1 MIREIL
7 FSVVIPT
14 YNRAPFILRT
24 LNTVLNQEY
33 KNFEVII
40 VDDGSSD
47 NTLELLE
54 TVNDSRLRIISIP
67 NSERGAARNRGAE
80 ASQGDYINFFD
91 SDDLLLDNHL
101 TTANETIAAYEN
113 PEVFHLNFQVKTPE
127 DLTIKTGRLYSK
139 RETANKRLIRE
150 NPFSCNGVF
159 IRKDIAV
166 LNKFNEDR
174 RLSISED
181 YELWLR
187 LGSRY
192 PLHMINKVTSL
203 IIAHENRSVHS
214 VDETKLLARK
224 NLLIKYAFQDAQVQR
239 MYGSKKNRIAAFCDT
254 YIALHLIVD
263 GHPKLGLHYFIKG
276 IMLYPLCVF
285 DRRTLGIT
293 KQLIVQSYKKI
304 KNTKI
309 FIFI

>member
-1 MIREIL
+1 MIKDIL

-14 YNRAPFILRT
+14 YNRAEFIIKT
-24 LNTVLNQEY
+24 LETVLNQDY
-33 KNFEVII
+33 NNFEVII
-40 VDDGSSD
+40 VDDGSTD

-54 TVNDSRLRIISIP
+54 SVNDPRLRILRIP
-67 NSERGAARNRGAE
+67 NSERAAARNRGAE
-80 ASQGDYINFFD
+80 ASNGDYINFFD
-91 SDDLLLDNHL
+91 SDDLLLANHL
-101 TTANETIAAYEN
+101 QTAYDTIVAFN
-113 PEVFHLNFQVKTPE
+113 QPEVFHLNFQVKTP
-127 DLTIKTGRLYSK
+127 DDITIKTGRLYSK
-139 RETANKRLIRE
+139 KETANKRLIME

-159 IRKDIAV
+159 IRKDIAA

-214 VDETKLLARK
+214 VDETKLLDRK
-224 NLLIKYAFQDAQVQR
+224 NLLIEYAFKDAQVQKV
-239 MYGSKKNRIAAFCDT
+239 YGSKKNRIAAFCDT

-263 GHPKLGLHYFIKG
+263 GHPKLGLRYFIKG
-276 IMLYPLCVF
+276 IMLYPLCIF

-293 KQLIVQSYKKI
+293 KQLIVQSGKK
-304 KNTKI
+304 N
-309 FIFI
+309 